1 MPRASWVSSWTFCI
15 LIRTPVLALFNR
27 FVKAKARFAKS
38 DARNRP
44 AKMPHNA
51 WRKSRELVRIRG
63 VRERGAYAFAPL
75 PRSETMITLL
85 SIIALGFFLGMRH
98 ATDPDHVI
106 AVTTIVSRQ
115 RSIRHAALIGVLW
128 GLGHTITIV
137 VVGSAIILF
146 GLVIPP
152 RVGLTME
159 LSVGLMLILLG
170 ILNLSGM
177 MRWISENVTPL
188 QMGQHSHPHG
198 HGDYIHSH
206 PHGHVPE
213 KHGHAEDAT
222 PVGWM
227 DRTFGRLGLYQ
238 VVRPLA
244 VGIVHGLAGSAAVAL
259 LVLTAIRVP
268 SWAIL
273 YLLVFGIGTVAGMML
288 ITAAIAVPFTFSEG
302 RFARL
307 NRGLGLVS
315 GLVSLAFGLLI
326 VYQMGFV
333 NGLFTRNPMWVPR

>member
-1 MPRASWVSSWTFCI
+1 MV
-15 LIRTPVLALFNR
+15 
-27 FVKAKARFAKS
+27 
-38 DARNRP
+38 
-44 AKMPHNA
+44 
-51 WRKSRELVRIRG
+51 
-63 VRERGAYAFAPL
+63 
-75 PRSETMITLL
+75 TLL

-115 RSIRHAALIGVLW
+115 RGIRQAALIGVLW
-128 GLGHTITIV
+128 GLGHTITIL

-159 LSVGLMLILLG
+159 FSVGLMLILLG
-170 ILNLSGM
+170 ILNLSGI
-177 MRWISENVTPL
+177 MRWITETVTL
-188 QMGQHSHPHG
+188 STSGQHTHPHG

-206 PHGHVPE
+206 PHGHSPE
-213 KHGHAEDAT
+213 KHAHAEDAT
-222 PVGWM
+222 PIGWM

-238 VVRPLA
+238 VLRPLA

-259 LVLTAIRVP
+259 LVLTTIRVP
-268 SWAIL
+268 SWAVL

-288 ITAAIAVPFTFSEG
+288 ITAAIAVPFALSQN

-307 NRGLGLVS
+307 NHGLGIAS
-315 GLVSLAFGLLI
+315 GMVSLAFGIFI

-333 NGLFTRNPMWVPR
+333 NRLFTHAPNWVPR